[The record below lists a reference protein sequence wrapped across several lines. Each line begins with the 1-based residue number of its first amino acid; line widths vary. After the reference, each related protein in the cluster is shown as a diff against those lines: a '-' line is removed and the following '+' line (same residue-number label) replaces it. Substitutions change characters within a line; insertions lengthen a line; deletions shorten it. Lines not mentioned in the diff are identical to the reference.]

1 MDEFLTPINELL
13 EDFSSVKEAKAGS
26 HSHEYNIMVGSSSDD
41 DSCINSVHSLS
52 TQEDQSCRLLVIS
65 KTVSSIAWF

>member
-26 HSHEYNIMVGSSSDD
+26 HSHMNIMVGSSSDD
-41 DSCINSVHSLS
+41 DLCINSVQSLS
-52 TQEDQSCRLLVIS
+52 TQEDQSCSLLVIS
-65 KTVSSIAWF
+65 KKTSSIAWF